1 MFQDAD
7 FKLWQGRVDDE
18 EGALALRWHQQVQA
32 LHADAAPGIALLG
45 FACDAGVARNQGRTG
60 AKAGPDLI
68 RKALANLAW
77 HHPQPVYDAG
87 TIVCD
92 DDALEAAQQLLGKH
106 VAMAMAAQQ
115 TPIVL
120 GGGHEVA
127 WASWQGL
134 AAEAAHQAKTPRIGI
149 LNFDA
154 HFDLR
159 QAARASSG
167 TPFRQIAEDCQ
178 SRGWPFH
185 YACLGVAET
194 ANTQALFARAESLG
208 VWWRSDQ
215 QMLAHQLPAIRSQLD
230 AFLAEV
236 DWLYLSIDLDV
247 LPAAVAPGVSAPA
260 AHGVELPVIEAL
272 LDDILRS
279 GKLRLADLAEFNP
292 HYDQDHR
299 TAKVAARL
307 VWLLA
312 RGV

>member
-1 MFQDAD
+1 MFQHTD

-18 EGALALRWHQQVQA
+18 EGERALRWHQQVQA
-32 LHADAAPGIALLG
+32 LQAGAAPGFALLG

-77 HHPQPVYDAG
+77 HHPQPVYDG
-87 TIVCD
+87 GSVVCEG
-92 DDALEAAQQLLGKH
+92 DALEASQALLGTH
-106 VAMAMAAQQ
+106 VATAMAARH

-120 GGGHEVA
+120 GGGHEIA
-127 WASWQGL
+127 WGSWQGL
-134 AAEAAHQAKTPRIGI
+134 AAHAASLAQPPRIGI

-178 SRGWPFH
+178 ARGWPFH

-208 VWWRSDQ
+208 VWWRTDQ
-215 QMLAHQLPAIRSQLD
+215 QMLISQLPAIRAQLET
-230 AFLAEV
+230 FLAEV

-279 GKLRLADLAEFNP
+279 GKLKLADLAEFNP
-292 HYDQDHR
+292 QHDQDHR